1 MMFRAVVFLAGPS
14 SRLAG
19 EKATSWTHWQPQT
32 EPLTASAAV
41 RVYIA
46 DAGLQ
51 AFLNWYETLTPDQQA
66 CLESIAWCG
75 DGDSLGKHG
84 KEIRAHTAARFEGR
98 WKEHLY
104 SETKDFSDCAA
115 ITSLLEYD
123 LRHAGDAGTRSAWIE
138 VHGALG
144 GRLDHEI
151 VNLLEFSES
160 LARMGCLAAYALG
173 PDALLTTLGVKAD
186 LPQGERFSVT
196 SLRVP
201 SQAKVEIK
209 GAQYSGSV
217 FLRQAS
223 HGLSNVV
230 QQPPLS
236 VTPLNANEPVLLF
249 RVSSADE

>member
-1 MMFRAVVFLAGPS
+1 MFRSVVFLAGPS
-14 SRLAG
+14 SRLEG
-19 EKATSWTHWQPQT
+19 EKAVNWAHWLPQS
-32 EPLTASAAV
+32 ESFSLSSPL

-51 AFLNWYETLTPDQQA
+51 AFLSWYEALSAEQQA
-66 CLESIAWCG
+66 RIESIAWCG
-75 DGDSLGKHG
+75 DGDSMGKHG

-104 SETKDFSDCAA
+104 SENKDFSDCAA

-123 LRHAGDAGTRSAWIE
+123 LRHATDEGLRTAWIE

-160 LARMGCLAAYALG
+160 LTRMGCPAAYALG
-173 PDALLTTLGVKAD
+173 PDTLLTTRPVLGN
-186 LPQGERFSVT
+186 LSQGERFSVT
-196 SLRVP
+196 SLRIP
-201 SQAKVEIK
+201 SQSKVEIK
-209 GAQYSGSV
+209 GAEFAGSV

-230 QQPPLS
+230 QQPPVSIVPLS
-236 VTPLNANEPVLLF
+236 THEPVLVF
-249 RVSSADE
+249 RVPSEDE